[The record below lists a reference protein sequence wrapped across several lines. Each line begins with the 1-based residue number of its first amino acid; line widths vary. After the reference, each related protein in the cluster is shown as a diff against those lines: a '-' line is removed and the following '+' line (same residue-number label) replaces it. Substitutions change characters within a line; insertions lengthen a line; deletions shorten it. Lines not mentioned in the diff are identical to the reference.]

1 MTEKLLK
8 ITNIS
13 TLVLLFSVL
22 SLPFFMPG
30 YLHPHLLVFYKG
42 LIVFIGFIFIMEN
55 KFLKTEIKIETSIDP
70 YLFFIFIWYIISIF
84 ISVNPFLTLNA
95 AATFFIYLLF
105 FYITYIYSIKYFRY
119 FIFFIIFIA
128 TLLSIYGLYQYFWG
142 FDITL
147 KSINLNNSDFSLGIK
162 ERLLTKRIFSTFIYP
177 NAFAGFLILILPVA
191 ISFYKIEKQ
200 YRLILL
206 PCIIILFTALFLTK
220 SIGSFLSLILAF
232 LTITFLISDKT
243 LKNLKFFKILLF
255 ILVILLL
262 TLAITINLRGLN
274 GIFINIIGKLESYLK
289 MIEIISKN
297 LFFGYGAGS
306 FETVYNNPAFGYFRY
321 LKFAHN
327 IFFQIFIETGL
338 IGIILFFM
346 VLFYGYKT
354 ILENFFFL
362 RTAYKKFLIFSLLI
376 GITASLIHNLI
387 DFDINNFE
395 IAIVFILFTSIIFS
409 QTNIYIL
416 HTKKLRLTYILGVN
430 PGKRR
435 NLIFIII
442 ITLLLFSAVTA
453 GINPII
459 FSILIILTTL
469 GFALWSVSKEN
480 IRHTEVDIPVIL
492 FLLYLLFSLIITP
505 FKIRGIEYFITFS
518 SAFIIFYLCSQ
529 FLQKT
534 LYKVI
539 ITNFLIILGIIIGL
553 INALQ
558 NLLIM
563 ILKIDIPTYAF
574 FPNSNIYASY
584 LLIPFA
590 LVLNKIFLEKKHKYL
605 LLKIVSLLSLILFS
619 AFAFSKGGIL
629 SMMIIFIT
637 FYFYYKKNYQFVKDT
652 PQMYEFKSKLLKTI
666 AIIMII
672 SLFTPLTP
680 SGKKILNSKEDPFYF
695 NRLEIYKTSIKMF
708 KDKFLTGWGIGSY
721 ERIFQKYNFPT
732 QLSAKYQMVA
742 QFAHNEFLNAAVELG
757 LIGTIIFLIL
767 LFIILKSVPFYEGHK
782 KLWAANTGAYFAFI
796 GILFHS
802 IFDIDWHVPGIIF
815 TMAVLI
821 SFIIKEKAVIKT
833 VPEIQLFT
841 KIYYFPALILAVIL
855 LTVAVRPGL
864 SFLLFKNYEKN
875 KDFNSIYNACLI
887 SPLNSKYLFE
897 LGNFYEQK
905 NNYENALKYYLE
917 LQKYDKYNFL
927 APLHIARINII
938 KKNYDITLK
947 YYKLSLLNNPFRAFT
962 YAEIADF
969 HFNNLNDINTAKQ
982 NYLKA
987 IELEPNYLS
996 ARNNLANIYKI
1007 EKNYSSALEQYDYIE
1022 DVIDKLNPVT
1032 DYEKQLFFL
1041 PKEIL
1046 YYNKANLY
1054 EKLKDYKKSCYY
1066 YSKSYEIKQNELI
1079 LKKIKTLCNKE
1090 MQFEH

>member
-1 MTEKLLK
+1 MIEKLLK

-13 TLVLLFSVL
+13 ILVLLFSIL
-22 SLPFFMPG
+22 SIPFFMPG
-30 YLHPHLLVFYKG
+30 YLHPNLLIFYKG

-55 KFLKTEIKIETSIDP
+55 KFLKTEIKIETPIDP

-84 ISVNPFLTLNA
+84 ISSNPFLSLNA
-95 AATFFIYLLF
+95 AVTFFIFLLF
-105 FYITYIYSIKYFRY
+105 FYITYIYSMKYFRY
-119 FIFFIIFIA
+119 FIFFIIFIG

-147 KSINLNNSDFSLGIK
+147 KSISLDNSDFSLGIK
-162 ERLLTKRIFSTFIYP
+162 ERLLSSTFIYP

-191 ISFYKIEKQ
+191 IGFYKIEKQ
-200 YRLILL
+200 YRVILL
-206 PCIIILFTALFLTK
+206 PCIIILFTALLLTK
-220 SIGSFLSLILAF
+220 SIGAFLSLVLSIL
-232 LTITFLISDKT
+232 IVTFLIPDKA
-243 LKNLKFFKILLF
+243 LKNLKYFKILIPITIISFLI
-255 ILVILLL
+255 ILIM
-262 TLAITINLRGLN
+262 INLRG
-274 GIFINIIGKLESYLK
+274 INMMFSHLIGKLESYLK

-297 LFFGYGAGS
+297 LFFGYGPGS
-306 FETVYNNPAFGYFRY
+306 FETVYNDPAFGYFRY

-327 IFFQIFIETGL
+327 IIFQIFIETGL
-338 IGIILFFM
+338 IGFILFFL

-362 RTAYKKFLIFSLLI
+362 RTTYKKILIFSLLI

-395 IAIVFILFTSIIFS
+395 IATVFILFTSIMFS

-584 LLIPFA
+584 FLIPFA

-637 FYFYYKKNYQFVKDT
+637 FYFYYKKNYYFVKDT
-652 PQMYEFKSKLLKTI
+652 TQMYEFKSKFLKII
-666 AIIMII
+666 AIIMVI
-672 SLFTPLTP
+672 SFFTPLTP
-680 SGKKILNSKEDPFYF
+680 SGKKILNTKGDPFYF
-695 NRLEIYKTSIKMF
+695 NRLEIYKASIKMF
-708 KDKFLTGWGIGSY
+708 KDRFLTGWGIGCY
-721 ERIFQKYNFPT
+721 ERVFPKYNFPT

-742 QFAHNEFLNAAVELG
+742 QFAHNEFLNAAVEIG
-757 LIGTIIFLIL
+757 LIGTTLFIILV
-767 LFIILKSVPFYEGHK
+767 FIILKSIPSYEGHK
-782 KLWAANTGAYFAFI
+782 KLWAANSGAYFAFI

-802 IFDIDWHVPGIIF
+802 IFDIDWHVPTIIF

-821 SFIIKEKAVIKT
+821 SFIIKEKLVIKT
-833 VPEIQLFT
+833 IPETMLFT
-841 KIYYFPALILAVIL
+841 KIYYFPILILSVIL
-855 LTVAVRPGL
+855 LIVAIRPGI
-864 SFLLFKNYEKN
+864 SYLLFKNYEKN
-875 KDFNSIYNACLI
+875 KNFDNIYNAHLT

-897 LGNFYEQK
+897 LGKLYEQN
-905 NNYENALKYYLE
+905 NNYEIAEFFYIKLLE
-917 LQKYDKYNFL
+917 YDKYNFIV
-927 APLHIARINII
+927 PLHIARINTI
-938 KKNYDITLK
+938 KENYDVALK

-962 YAEIADF
+962 YTEIGDF
-969 HFNNLNDINTAKQ
+969 YLNILNDINTAK
-982 NYLKA
+982 NYYLKA
-987 IELEPNYLS
+987 IELEPNYLL

-1007 EKNYSSALEQYDYIE
+1007 EKSYSAALEQYDYTE
-1022 DVIDKLNPVT
+1022 DAIDKLNPVT

-1046 YYNKANLY
+1046 YYNKANLF
-1054 EKLKDYKKSCYY
+1054 EELKSYKKSCYY
-1066 YSKSYEIKQNELI
+1066 YSKSYEIKQDEII